1 LKVSVAIALA
11 ERQEVVGLDLPGEP
25 TVADAVSAA
34 ALGERF
40 ASLDL
45 SACRYGLWG
54 REVAA
59 GMKLREGDRV
69 EVLRPLLAD
78 PKESR
83 RQRVAR
89 ERGRGR

>member
-1 LKVSVAIALA
+1 VKVSVAIALRD
-11 ERQEVVGLDLPGEP
+11 RQEVVGLDLPGQP

-34 ALGERF
+34 VLGERF

-45 SACRYGLWG
+45 SACRYGVWG
-54 REVAA
+54 REVAREV
-59 GMKLREGDRV
+59 KLREGDRV

-78 PKESR
+78 PKASR

-89 ERGRGR
+89 ERGREG